1 MYNPFAE
8 KIDLAENDLLL
19 IEQILGGSS
28 KDLELLVFRHQAWIY
43 NIALKMVM
51 DPGEAE
57 DITQEILIKIVTK
70 LSTFDPDKSAFR
82 TWLYRIVAN
91 HVINMKKQKNEF
103 IFRSFQVCES
113 EIEKIPD
120 ETIMVSP
127 ETTVLIE
134 ELKIKCWTGML
145 LCLNRKHRLVFILG
159 EIFEVKDELGSQIM
173 DISRVNYRK
182 ILSRARKKLYNFMN
196 HNCGLI
202 NKKNPCHCEY
212 KLNGFIRNGFIQPD
226 NIQHFREKAQK
237 IIEAVQK
244 SIDDVR
250 EYDDVEKVRMFKEHP
265 FYDPPGFDQWISNL
279 FENGKFV
286 NL

>member
-1 MYNPFAE
+1 MFNPFAE
-8 KIDLAENDLLL
+8 KIEPSENDLML
-19 IEQILGGSS
+19 IEGILTGSRE
-28 KDLELLVFRHQAWIY
+28 DLEVLVFRHQAWIY
-43 NIALKMVM
+43 NIAVKMVM

-70 LSTFDPDKSAFR
+70 LSTFDPNKSAFR

-91 HVINMKKQKNEF
+91 HVINMKKQKYEF
-103 IFRSFQVCES
+103 IFQSFHTCES
-113 EIEKIPD
+113 AIEKIPD
-120 ETIMVSP
+120 ETITVSP
-127 ETTVLIE
+127 ETKILLE

-159 EIFEVKDELGSQIM
+159 EIFEVKDGLGSRIM
-173 DISRVNYRK
+173 DISKTNYRK
-182 ILSRARKKLYNFMN
+182 ILSRSRKKLHNFMN
-196 HNCGLI
+196 HKCGLI

-226 NIQHFREKAQK
+226 NIQHFQEKAQK
-237 IIEAVQK
+237 IIEAVRK

-250 EYDDVEKVRMFKEHP
+250 EYVGVEKVRMFKEHP
-265 FYDPPGFDQWISNL
+265 FYDPPGFDKWISTL

-286 NL
+286 N